1 MEHIMPIRSLLSQ
14 TSFNPDQTEMIS
26 KAFDEACAQLQR
38 GKVDP
43 AMSSLVRTALAKRII
58 ERANRGEMT
67 ANKLRDDAARGF
79 FARGCARSSGKGAGA
94 KLSHYATVELCP
106 TSSHKFPIQ
115 SSDAG
120 HRRLAGFN

>member
-1 MEHIMPIRSLLSQ
+1 
-14 TSFNPDQTEMIS
+14 
-26 KAFDEACAQLQR
+26 
-38 GKVDP
+38 
-43 AMSSLVRTALAKRII
+43 MSSLVRTALAKRII

-94 KLSHYATVELCP
+94 KLSHYCDRGTLPDGPAQV
-106 TSSHKFPIQ
+106 PIQ

-120 HRRLAGFN
+120 HRRLAGF